1 MKRAA
6 LLFLLLVPACGVG
19 RGTAAAPKTAVAPAR
34 GQGAPAVVSR
44 EVDGDTIHVHI
55 SGGDEK
61 VRFIGINTPETHGP
75 GGLKECYGK
84 EAATRMEEV
93 LPVGTKVDLVG
104 DVDQRD
110 KYGRLLAYVYRDRDH
125 LFVNLAMVQ
134 QGFAEAYTFP
144 PNVAHEPEFEAAASK
159 ARDANR
165 GLWGTCGGPHKP
177 IN

>member
-1 MKRAA
+1 MYKPAA
-6 LLFLLLVPACGVG
+6 AMLFVLAACGVG
-19 RGTAAAPKTAVAPAR
+19 RGNAAAPKTAVVPGR
-34 GQGAPAVVSR
+34 GDSAAAVVSK

-75 GGLKECYGK
+75 GGLKECYGQ
-84 EAATRMEEV
+84 EAAARMAEL

-104 DVDQRD
+104 DKDQRD
-110 KYGRLLAYVYRDRDH
+110 RYGRLLAYVYRDRDD

-144 PNVAHEPEFEAAASK
+144 PNTAHEGEFVAAAAK
-159 ARDANR
+159 ARDENL
-165 GLWGTCGGPHKP
+165 GLWGACGGPHKP